1 MTCFVRDESEHNDR
15 DWKLSAT
22 MSTMT
27 CQPHEDGDD
36 AKITH
41 LGVKVFCHSV

>member
-1 MTCFVRDESEHNDR
+1 
-15 DWKLSAT
+15 
-22 MSTMT
+22 MT
-27 CQPHEDGDD
+27 CQPHEDGDDDDND